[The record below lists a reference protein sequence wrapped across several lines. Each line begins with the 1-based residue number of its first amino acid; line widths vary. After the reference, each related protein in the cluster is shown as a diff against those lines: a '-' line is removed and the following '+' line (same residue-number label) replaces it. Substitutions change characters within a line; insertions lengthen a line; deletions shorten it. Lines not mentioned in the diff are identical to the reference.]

1 MTFPSLRLCRVQNRI
16 SKGFEVFE
24 YYANNVWSFDN
35 SEAVKLRKLMNNRER
50 KTYVIEKI
58 DLDLI
63 DYFTNCVLCARR
75 LILKESD
82 ESIPAARRH
91 MKMFVLL
98 PNLHYYILNYFS
110 FTACGSWTRSTR
122 AFGSLAFSICSIDVF
137 SLAKLI

>member
-1 MTFPSLRLCRVQNRI
+1 MDAGLVCGRTSYNLSLSSGVSVSLIYHTVVYLITFPFHRLCRVQNRI
-16 SKGFEVFE
+16 FKGFEVFE

-98 PNLHYYILNYFS
+98 
-110 FTACGSWTRSTR
+110 
-122 AFGSLAFSICSIDVF
+122 
-137 SLAKLI
+137 